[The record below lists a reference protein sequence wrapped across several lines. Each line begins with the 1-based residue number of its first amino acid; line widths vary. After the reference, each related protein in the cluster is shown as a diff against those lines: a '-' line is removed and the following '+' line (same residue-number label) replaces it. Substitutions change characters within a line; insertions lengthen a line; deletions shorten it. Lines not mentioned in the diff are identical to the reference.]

1 MIEDMSCPMTK
12 QSEQFGEPPEDKKTS
27 QLEAADMY
35 ELMAIQD
42 LVDSNNIASARE
54 RMEKLA
60 PVKRCHPS
68 ALYLTY
74 QIYSRAGEW
83 NEAIQMADLLFST
96 VPDCASTWVILAEA
110 TCHKPEGGIA
120 EAKEILLK
128 AESKFP
134 ADFLIAFKLASYCMQ
149 LQQLDEADKW
159 LKQALAID
167 RERGNQIAAE
177 DENLKNLSSIM
188 ANRPSQPTSQQFASY
203 VDAFLACSAELMR
216 RVPVMLKSMS
226 F

>member
-1 MIEDMSCPMTK
+1 MMEDMSRPMTE
-12 QSEQFGEPPEDKKTS
+12 QSEPPGEPSTDEKTS
-27 QLEAADMY
+27 QLEPADMY

-42 LVDSNNIASARE
+42 LVESNNIASAWE
-54 RMEKLA
+54 RMERLA
-60 PVKRCHPS
+60 PAKRCHPS

-74 QIYSRAGEW
+74 QIYARAGDW
-83 NEAIQMADLLFST
+83 SQAIQMADLLFSR
-96 VPDCASTWVILAEA
+96 VPDCASTWVILAETA
-110 TCHKPEGGIA
+110 CHKPEGGIS

-134 ADFLIAFKLASYCMQ
+134 ADFLIAFKLAGYCMQ

-167 RERGNQIAAE
+167 RERGTQIAAE
-177 DENLKNLSSIM
+177 DENLKNLSRIM
-188 ANRPSQPTSQQFASY
+188 ANRSPRPTSQQFALY
-203 VDAFLACSAELMR
+203 VNAFLACSAEFMR
-216 RVPVMLKSMS
+216 RVPVMLKSVS